1 MSVFNQDSLM
11 QIIDG
16 LKKICKEDLTLTEA
30 QKKVIGREV
39 NIVIENDKVD
49 LLSPTLLSSFFIRY
63 ITIDFYNKFIGET
76 GKYFDKD
83 VIVGIYRVN
92 NSVYELV
99 DINNNK
105 VRVPKD
111 EISVNIKNAPLDV
124 LLSFIN

>member
-49 LLSPTLLSSFFIRY
+49 LLIPTLLSSFFIRY
-63 ITIDFYNKFIGET
+63 ITIYW
-76 GKYFDKD
+76 
-83 VIVGIYRVN
+83 
-92 NSVYELV
+92 
-99 DINNNK
+99 
-105 VRVPKD
+105 
-111 EISVNIKNAPLDV
+111 
-124 LLSFIN
+124 

>member
-1 MSVFNQDSLM
+1 MSVFNQDSLI
-11 QIIDG
+11 QVING
-16 LKKICKEDLTLTEA
+16 LKKICKEDLTLSETE
-30 QKKVIGREV
+30 KKIIGREV

-63 ITIDFYNKFIGET
+63 ITIDFDNKFIGKT

-111 EISVNIKNAPLDV
+111 EINVNIKNAPLDV

>member
-11 QIIDG
+11 QIING
-16 LKKICKEDLTLTEA
+16 LKKICKEDLTLSETE
-30 QKKVIGREV
+30 KKIIGREV

-63 ITIDFYNKFIGET
+63 ITIDFDNKFIGET
-76 GKYFDKD
+76 GKHFDKD

-111 EISVNIKNAPLDV
+111 EINVNIKNAPLYV